1 MKWSSPNHNAI
12 KMFSLSKIKWRIKFF
27 CSEPG
32 TILTVN
38 LTTLM
43 EWEDT
48 HLYAVKIK
56 AFLVLLLFLWGFF
69 VFLFFLQTKG
79 RQRTWVEIHSGK
91 ASQCPAQLQPGMA
104 HVDCMCVHTH
114 HPHTYAHTSHA
125 CAHTHRIQKGG
136 WAPSGDRSHGVLW
149 PGDSFGL
156 GTSL

>member
-69 VFLFFLQTKG
+69 VFLFFLLELSPNTVQLGLAFTFYIILTLG
-79 RQRTWVEIHSGK
+79 PIGSSGLSSCQNVNK
-91 ASQCPAQLQPGMA
+91 LQSI
-104 HVDCMCVHTH
+104 DKI
-114 HPHTYAHTSHA
+114 
-125 CAHTHRIQKGG
+125 RIREMEVKELE
-136 WAPSGDRSHGVLW
+136 AEEMKK
-149 PGDSFGL
+149 
-156 GTSL
+156 